1 MVSIYHQ
8 NIVEDAEWFGVDFGD
23 DDVAVNLDEEDPLE
37 QEEVEFE
44 DEEDDV
50 PSLEVSD
57 YPFLG
62 EDEEEST
69 TDKEADESEGSEVQ
83 ELPEVQEPPSIES
96 YKTPKVP
103 PEVPPE
109 VPRAG
114 AGVAF
119 KVVVG
124 ICVLCACVALTIGW
138 SRNNIPAGA

>member
-83 ELPEVQEPPSIES
+83 EPPSIES
-96 YKTPKVP
+96 YKT